1 VIIFSNLTEEKID
14 NAILKKL
21 GRVILKEEGIKGNE
35 SINCVFTDNKYIE
48 HLNREYRGKNSPT
61 DVITFS
67 FVEGEGAEYR
77 KGMFG
82 DIYISLEMV
91 RDNAKKYGQNFIDEL
106 KLLFVHGMLHLLGY
120 YDEEEKDMKTMR
132 SKERYYLNK

>member
-1 VIIFSNLTEEKID
+1 MIIFSNLTEEKID
-14 NAILKKL
+14 TAILKKL
-21 GRVILKEEGIKGNE
+21 GRVILKDGGIKDNE
-35 SINCVFTDNKYIE
+35 TINCVFTDNKHIE
-48 HLNREYRGKNSPT
+48 HLNREYRGKNGPT

-82 DIYISLEMV
+82 DIYISLEMAL
-91 RDNAKKYGQNFIDEL
+91 DNANKYGRDFIDEL

-120 YDEEEKDMKTMR
+120 YDEEERDMKIMR
-132 SKERYYLNK
+132 SKERYFLNK